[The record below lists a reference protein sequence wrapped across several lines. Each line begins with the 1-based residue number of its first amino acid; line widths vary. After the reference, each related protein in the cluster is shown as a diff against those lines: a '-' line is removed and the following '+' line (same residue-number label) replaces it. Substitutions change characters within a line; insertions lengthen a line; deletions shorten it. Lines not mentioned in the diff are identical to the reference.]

1 MLIHNIQRVTRLS
14 TLKHLS
20 RTTVIFQLV
29 LLADQ
34 MPVIG
39 DEMSVITSRFANGS
53 SQIKQIQI
61 HVLR

>member
-14 TLKHLS
+14 ALKPLS

-34 MPVIG
+34 ITVIG
-39 DEMSVITSRFANGS
+39 DEMSVITSRFANGW
-53 SQIKQIQI
+53 SQIKQIQV